1 MPDSTPWLMDLH
13 SSPADAQI
21 PQGVC
26 GIGGQYCTSPGCQL
40 AYGPACHGNIW
51 PRGHDTSDV
60 LRPKFGQ
67 VPYGVDITSC
77 TTPGT
82 MALTFDDGPYHYTN
96 ELLDLLK
103 ENNVL
108 ATFYVTGVNGAKGAI
123 NNRSTENPAMLRRM
137 LADGHQIASHSWS
150 HENMESVSL
159 EERHRQIVKIEIA
172 LADLFGF
179 FPTYYRPPYTS
190 CGADC
195 MAELASLGY
204 HVVCFD
210 PSSLVVGPSASLTTA
225 NGISPRQ
232 TTILT
237 RKIGK

>member
-1 MPDSTPWLMDLH
+1 
-13 SSPADAQI
+13 
-21 PQGVC
+21 
-26 GIGGQYCTSPGCQL
+26 
-40 AYGPACHGNIW
+40 
-51 PRGHDTSDV
+51 
-60 LRPKFGQ
+60 
-67 VPYGVDITSC
+67 
-77 TTPGT
+77 